1 MAKPRPRPKLARVQK
16 IALPILR
23 AYPDLEG
30 VKCGSWVE
38 DVDYRNFPLINLRRI
53 GGAGR
58 NKKRPNQ
65 MALSVV
71 EMTAYGDED
80 LPATEDLYDV
90 ALEALYEAVRR
101 QTVTPYGHLASI
113 RETMGATEFGSPFQD
128 TWRVQGL
135 IQLGIRPPR
144 NKE

>member
-1 MAKPRPRPKLARVQK
+1 MANPRPRPKLPRVQK

-30 VKCGSWVE
+30 VTIGSWVA
-38 DVDYRNFPLINLRRI
+38 DVDHRKFPLINVRRV
-53 GGAGR
+53 GGRGR
-58 NKKRPNQ
+58 NSKRPNQ
-65 MALSVV
+65 LALVVV
-71 EMTAYGDED
+71 EMTAYGNED

-90 ALEALYEAVRR
+90 ALEALYEAVLR
-101 QTVTPYGHLASI
+101 QKVTPYGHLGSI
-113 RETMGATEFGSPFQD
+113 KETMGATEFGSPFQD

-144 NKE
+144 